1 MNLVTNAALIGLG
14 LVFSTPS
21 SLLAQA
27 NTSEKRIS
35 VCSLLPKEEIQ
46 KHLPW
51 ESFLDQMPIEEEA
64 IGTSGSACSY
74 PTVYIQVL
82 PFSQRMI
89 DFAREK
95 GGMEDVDELGD
106 EAWFHNNADRYAE
119 VYVKVGEQLLTLQA
133 DADDGIES
141 VKPKVLK
148 LANALVAKLR

>member
-1 MNLVTNAALIGLG
+1 MNLVINAALVSLG

-27 NTSEKRIS
+27 STSEGRVG
-35 VCSLLPKEEIQ
+35 VCSLLPKEEIK

-64 IGTSGSACSY
+64 IGASGSACSY
-74 PTVYIQVL
+74 PTVHIQVL

-95 GGMEDVDELGD
+95 GGLENVDDLGD
-106 EAWFHNNADRYAE
+106 EAYFHNNADRYAE

-133 DADDGIES
+133 DADDDIEA
-141 VKPKVLK
+141 VKPKVLE